1 MQGKDSEESV
11 MEKPDVCSKETENGD
26 AKQQGGLK
34 KRIKDGR
41 RSAATP
47 PGSKQD
53 YATISRNV
61 SSPKGECGDTHHIDA
76 SVSDARRSNGNSTED
91 QIPKV
96 DLVD

>member
-1 MQGKDSEESV
+1 MYAARKQRMEMQNNRV
-11 MEKPDVCSKETENGD
+11 VW
-26 AKQQGGLK
+26 K